1 MTTTATPTTTK
12 TQQIAQAWVD
22 YTIRNRIT
30 GTKTYQRAQADFLT
44 GVFACMESYGMEPP
58 AILMVTA
65 MTGRDI
71 ADLVKKESTS
81 A

>member
-1 MTTTATPTTTK
+1 MNK

-22 YTIRNRIT
+22 YTIRNRIS

-58 AILMVTA
+58 ATLMVYA
-65 MTGRDI
+65 MSGRDI
-71 ADLVKKESTS
+71 AALIPKEVTNPTTCE
-81 A
+81 